1 MSRADHE
8 RLRNLTAGEIER
20 ALLRDGFEKLRKRG
34 KGTHR
39 RFRHPDGRRVTVPY
53 SQAGETFSPKTLR
66 SMIVDQAGWSEDDLR
81 RLGLLK

>member
-1 MSRADHE
+1 MRRDDHE
-8 RLRNLTAGEIER
+8 RLRKLTAGEMER

-39 RFRHPDGRRVTVPY
+39 RFRHSDGRRVTVPC

-66 SMIVDQAGWSEDDLR
+66 SMMREQARWSEDDLR